1 MKCVHL
7 SSQLL
12 WKVILRNG
20 KDMTTGQGNITAL
33 LALAREGDSQAAAA
47 LIEMVYPELRRLAA
61 SYLRR
66 ERPEHT
72 LQPTALVHEAY
83 LRLAGQPLNMQDRTH
98 LFGVAA
104 HVMRQVL
111 AEHARARKAIKR
123 DGQKVPIE
131 HDLPI
136 AVTDSEDLVALD
148 EALNQLAAIDQRQS
162 RIVELRYF
170 GGLTIAETASLLGIS
185 EKTVKRDWALARTWL
200 HRELSSRS

>member
-1 MKCVHL
+1 MPSGRDVTT
-7 SSQLL
+7 LL
-12 WKVILRNG
+12 
-20 KDMTTGQGNITAL
+20 T
-33 LALAREGDSQAAAA
+33 LAREGDSAAAVA
-47 LIEMVYPELRRLAA
+47 LIEVVYPELRRLAA

-83 LRLAGQPLNMQDRTH
+83 LRLAGAPLDMKDRTH

-104 HVMRQVL
+104 HLMRQILV
-111 AEHARARKAIKR
+111 EHARARNAMKR
-123 DGQKVPIE
+123 NGEKVPIE
-131 HDLPI
+131 DDLQI

-148 EALNQLAAIDQRQS
+148 EALDQLAAIDHRQS

-200 HRELSSRS
+200 HREISSRS

>member
-1 MKCVHL
+1 
-7 SSQLL
+7 
-12 WKVILRNG
+12 
-20 KDMTTGQGNITAL
+20 MTRDRGSVTAL
-33 LALAREGDSQAAAA
+33 LALAREGDSKAAAA
-47 LIEMVYPELRRLAA
+47 LIETVYPELRKLAA

-83 LRLAGQPLNMQDRTH
+83 LRLGGEPLDMKDRTH
-98 LFGVAA
+98 FFGVAA
-104 HVMRQVL
+104 HLMRQILV
-111 AEHARARKAIKR
+111 EHARARKAIKR
-123 DGQKVPIE
+123 DGEKVPIVD
-131 HDLPI
+131 DLPI

-148 EALNQLAAIDQRQS
+148 EALDQLAAIDQRQS

-200 HRELSSRS
+200 HREISSRS